1 MKRNATIPPLATAL
15 LLFALSA
22 APLAAE
28 VSFDGLDL
36 AEDGRLLFT
45 ATVDLPGSLSF
56 RTLFMTELAS
66 GATTQLSFYPERIQL
81 VDDGRKLQVQNRLG
95 VYRTG
100 ADLTDLQPL
109 PGFPSFAR
117 GASPQ
122 SGKLLASRP
131 SPDGKWLLYLAP
143 SSAAYGRLV
152 LLEVAS
158 GKETV
163 VAERVEFSVER
174 FPAAWA
180 PGSEVFVYSR
190 GGNIHYYSIDQHR
203 AGRVIEEGYRLLGAG
218 RVEALRWGAD
228 GYLYMVKER
237 SIYRIMPAEFFTQA
251 LYAGL
256 ITIGTMVGSMPF
268 PFDPNFDSFWI
279 SPDGR
284 KVLLCK
290 GGRNLFLYYLDPD
303 DYGREARISALPYL
317 FLQGDTTIRTV
328 LWPESDQV
336 TIFTS
341 SLDSGKRVSAAYRV
355 AAPASPTDLGLS
367 QTFRKLD
374 SGNAVT
380 ISLSPDMTKVAL
392 AGPDGVTVRK
402 YSDWTVSGTIAA
414 PGTLHAIWLNNHE
427 LVVAG
432 ERSIEIAPIAGGL
445 RRLVGISQPE
455 RYGWSASTEGAVAV
469 EASGGAWERAKGGTV
484 WTKAAAY
491 SAKAPATGS
500 AAWRVYLDELD
511 SGAYRNA
518 VMVRSIKGLGT
529 RSLLE
534 RPDTAWDPFPAAE
547 EKLKGLA
554 FEHGS
559 RIRRREVALV
569 FNAYDDATG
578 LAGVLDT
585 LAEFGIRATFFLN
598 GEFIRRN
605 PGATRL
611 VAESGHEVGNM
622 FFTTYDPT
630 DARFRA
636 DEEFVQRG
644 LARTEDE
651 YFAATGRELSLLWH
665 TPWYSTSTVALEA
678 AAGMNYRYIGRDV
691 DPLDWVPATEKLVP
705 GLYLGAPDLV
715 ERVIERKQPG
725 SIIPI
730 RIGVPPGGRDD
741 YLFAELS
748 LLVNALLEEG
758 YEIVPVSTL
767 VEHAE

>member
-15 LLFALSA
+15 LLLTLA
-22 APLAAE
+22 APPLGAE
-28 VSFDGLDL
+28 VSFNGLDL
-36 AEDGRLLFT
+36 AEDGRLLFS
-45 ATVDLPGSLSF
+45 ATVDLPGSGSF
-56 RTLFMTELAS
+56 GTLFMTDLAS
-66 GATTQLSFYPERIQL
+66 GAISQLSFYPERVQL

-100 ADLTDLQPL
+100 ADLTDLQPV

-122 SGKLLASRP
+122 SGKLLASLS

-174 FPAAWA
+174 FPAVWA

-190 GGNIHYYSIDQHR
+190 AGNIHYYSIDQHR

-284 KVLLCK
+284 KILLCK

-341 SLDSGKRVSAAYRV
+341 SLDAGKRVSAAYRV
-355 AAPASPTDLGLS
+355 AAPASPTELGLS

-380 ISLSPDMTKVAL
+380 VSLSPDMTKVAL
-392 AGPDGVTVRK
+392 AGPDGVTVRR
-402 YSDWTVSGTIAA
+402 YSDWTVSATLPA
-414 PGTLHAIWLNNHE
+414 PGTLHALWLNNHE

-432 ERSIEIAPIAGGL
+432 ERSIEIAPIAGGV

-455 RYGWSASTEGAVAV
+455 RYGWSASTQGAVVV
-469 EASGGAWERAKGGTV
+469 ETSGGAWERAKDATA

-491 SAKAPATGS
+491 SARPPATGS

-534 RPDTAWDPFPAAE
+534 RPDTAWAPFPAVD

-578 LAGVLDT
+578 LAGVLDV

-636 DEEFVQRG
+636 DTEFVQRG

-678 AAGMNYRYIGRDV
+678 AAAMNYRYIGRDV

-715 ERVIERKQPG
+715 ERVIARKKPG

-730 RIGVPPGGRDD
+730 RVGVPPGGRDD

-748 LLVNALLEEG
+748 LLVNALLAEG